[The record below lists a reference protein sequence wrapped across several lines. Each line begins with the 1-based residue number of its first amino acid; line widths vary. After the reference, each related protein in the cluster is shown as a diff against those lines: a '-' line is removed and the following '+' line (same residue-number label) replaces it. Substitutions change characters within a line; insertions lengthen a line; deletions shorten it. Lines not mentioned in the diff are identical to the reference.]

1 MMMTMTTMSGGDIRN
16 IRDGAGGLP
25 MEEEVEMGDVYE
37 CGAGGEAGGG
47 AVLPRHAATAEP
59 RQSWGKK
66 LEFVLACVGYSVGL
80 GNVWRFPYLSYSS
93 GGGAFLIPFFI
104 MLVICGLP
112 LMYMELAVGQ
122 YTRQGPIGA
131 LGKMCPFFKG
141 AGLATVVVSLLF
153 TTYYNIIIT
162 WAFYYLFNTFRTVL
176 PWTHCNHAWSSPNCL
191 DTSVIAANTTAN
203 VTTINSTTTAAINA
217 TIMSPS
223 SSLSPLHRGNYGN
236 NNNNDTISPTEDF
249 FMNSL
254 LQKTSSME
262 DQGVIRWELVLLLML
277 CWLIVY
283 FCIWKGP
290 KSTGKVVYVTAV
302 FPYIV
307 LFILLVRGVTL
318 PGAKDGILFFIKPK
332 WHQLAE
338 AKVWMNAAIQNFNS
352 LGIAFGGLITM
363 SSYNKFNNN
372 IIKDVFCL
380 VVIDAFTCIVA
391 GFAIFSILGALAAQ
405 QGKTVEAV
413 VTEGPGLVFII
424 YPQAFSEMP
433 VAQLFAFLFFLMLI
447 FLGIDSQ
454 FAGVEV
460 VVTALQ
466 DHFAPQIKKYLRKK
480 ELLVL
485 LVCLVSFVGG
495 LPNVTQGGIYFFQLI
510 DRYAAGVSV
519 MYLAFFEV
527 IAVTW
532 FYGARRLGRNIEEMT
547 GKAPPYF
554 FILCWYYVSPL
565 FILAILIFSMIQYS
579 DLKVGGYEYPKWAIG
594 IGWFISS
601 LSLVCIPLGM
611 VDAVYQAKGNN
622 LWQKLRH
629 SLVSPMCEETTAIE
643 LCNKDNMLH
652 TATN

>member
-1 MMMTMTTMSGGDIRN
+1 MSTDCSEQAMGPGDTDLDREQLAGETHDPPVTNWTT
-16 IRDGAGGLP
+16 
-25 MEEEVEMGDVYE
+25 DV
-37 CGAGGEAGGG
+37 
-47 AVLPRHAATAEP
+47 

-66 LEFVLACVGYSVGL
+66 LEFVLACIGYSVGL

-93 GGGAFLIPFFI
+93 GGGAFLIPFFL
-104 MLVICGLP
+104 MLIICGIP
-112 LMYMELAVGQ
+112 LMYMELAIGQ

-131 LGKMCPFFKG
+131 IGKLCPFFKG
-141 AGLATVVVSLLF
+141 AGLATVVVSYLF

-162 WAFYYLFNTFRTVL
+162 WSFYYLFNTFTSLL
-176 PWTHCNHAWSSPNCL
+176 PWTHCNHTWSSPTCW
-191 DTSVIAANTTAN
+191 DSGSVNTTA
-203 VTTINSTTTAAINA
+203 
-217 TIMSPS
+217 P
-223 SSLSPLHRGNYGN
+223 N
-236 NNNNDTISPTEDF
+236 NTISPTENF

-254 LQKTSSME
+254 LQKTPRME
-262 DQGVIRWELVLLLML
+262 EQGVIRWELVLLLML
-277 CWLIVY
+277 CWLLVY

-290 KSTGKVVYVTAV
+290 KSTGKVVYVTAI

-307 LFILLVRGVTL
+307 LFILLIRGVTL
-318 PGAKDGILFFIKPK
+318 PGAKEGILFFIKPK
-332 WHQLAE
+332 WYQLAD

-363 SSYNKFNNN
+363 SSYNKFSNN
-372 IIKDVFCL
+372 IIKDVICL
-380 VVIDAFTCIVA
+380 ALIDAFTCIMA
-391 GFAIFSILGALAAQ
+391 GFAIFSILGALAVS
-405 QGKTVEAV
+405 QGKTVEDV

-447 FLGIDSQ
+447 CLGIDSQ

-466 DHFAPQIKKYLRKK
+466 DHFAPQIKKYLKRK

-485 LVCLVSFVGG
+485 LVCLLSFLGG

-532 FYGARRLGRNIEEMT
+532 FYGAKRLGRNIQEMT
-547 GKAPPYF
+547 GNAPSFF

-565 FILAILIFSMIQYS
+565 FILAILIFSMVQYS
-579 DLKVGGYEYPKWAIG
+579 DLEVGGYVYPKWAIG
-594 IGWFISS
+594 IGWFITS

-611 VDAVYQAKGNN
+611 IDAVYNSKGNN
-622 LWQKLRH
+622 LWQKFRN
-629 SLVSPMCEETTAIE
+629 SLTSPIMEESMTME
-643 LCNKDNMLH
+643 LCNKERSRPNLDTLKASTM
-652 TATN
+652 